1 MVSAFM
7 AQARSA
13 NALARQWGRR
23 AGRAQPFILQEVE
36 SRMIAR
42 AQIMRPVEGGVLH
55 HGWLHPASV
64 SAVHNLFMDRE
75 MIALAPLP
83 GVVALE
89 VEAVSPVTAL
99 LNRFR
104 NKPGKPQI
112 KSHEWLNQA
121 AFPVPAESIGMVWS
135 PLWLHAHPEPEQ
147 CLQHWNESLKPE
159 GGLFFSVFGPDTLR
173 ELAPFAAL
181 LGAELPQFPD
191 MHDWGDLLGRQGFSD
206 PVMEMERITLT
217 YQTPQTLLADCRAL
231 FGNYLHNARPGL
243 LGKRRHKAAMA
254 TLEDLRDPQNGRLNL
269 TLELVYGHAWKVR
282 KNMSPKEVT
291 VPLSSIGGRKPL
303 K

>member
-7 AQARSA
+7 AQARNA

-23 AGRAQPFILQEVE
+23 VGRAQPFILQEVE

-55 HGWLHPASV
+55 HGWLHPDSL
-64 SAVHNLFMDRE
+64 SAVHALFIDRDLL
-75 MIALAPLP
+75 ALSPLP
-83 GVVALE
+83 NVLK
-89 VEAVSPVTAL
+89 VEADAVSPVTAL
-99 LNRFR
+99 LNKFR
-104 NKPGKPQI
+104 ARPKKPLIQ
-112 KSHEWLNQA
+112 SHVWLDQPE
-121 AFPVPAESIGMVWS
+121 FPVASESIGMVWS

-147 CLQHWNESLKPE
+147 CLQHWNTVLKPE

-181 LGAELPQFPD
+181 LRAEIPQFPD
-191 MHDWGDLLGRQGFSD
+191 MHDWGDLLGRHGFSD
-206 PVMEMERITLT
+206 PVMEMERVTLT

-231 FGNYLHNARPGL
+231 FGNYLKDAKPGL
-243 LGKRRHKAAMA
+243 LGKKRHQAAMA
-254 TLEDLRDPQNGRLNL
+254 RLEDLRDPENGRLTL

-282 KNMSPKEVT
+282 RNTSPKEVT